1 MAGAFK
7 KLVKNVEAEGK
18 PPVVAKKI
26 AAAAGIAKYGPK
38 IMAQKAAAGRKK
50 C

>member
-7 KLVKNVEAEGK
+7 KMVKNVEAEGK

-26 AAAAGIAKYGPK
+26 AAAAGFARYGKK
-38 IMAQKAAAGRKK
+38 IMEAKAAAGRKK